1 MRIGISS
8 LTRKASV
15 DAEFA
20 VTKKIDRAAT
30 KEAAKMAIK
39 SIECSA
45 R

>member
-1 MRIGISS
+1 MNIGICN

-20 VTKKIDRAAT
+20 VPTKIDQAAT

-39 SIECSA
+39 LIECA
-45 R
+45 V